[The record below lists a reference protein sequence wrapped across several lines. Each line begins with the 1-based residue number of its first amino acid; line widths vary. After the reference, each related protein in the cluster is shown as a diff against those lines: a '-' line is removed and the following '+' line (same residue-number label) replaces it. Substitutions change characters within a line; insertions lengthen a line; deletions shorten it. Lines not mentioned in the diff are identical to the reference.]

1 MEMTLFEI
9 GVNILEIFITV
20 MFLTLYFGCK
30 YKGIK
35 KAGGFVIGWAAIT
48 ALLTY
53 INTLYLFE
61 AYLGITFVLAYFIY
75 CILFLK
81 GDTLTKLFVSS
92 FINCILYSISL
103 LTIICGCIF
112 VNGDVEKIF
121 TMTPERV
128 GLIAIGKIMLILV
141 CVILL
146 KFRYTHSAARKQTML
161 LFVLVP
167 DRKSVV

>member
-1 MEMTLFEI
+1 MKMTLFEI
-9 GVNILEIFITV
+9 GVNVLEIFIIM

-35 KAGGFVIGWAAIT
+35 AVGCFAISCAAIT

-61 AYLGITFVLAYFIY
+61 AYLGIVFALAHFIY
-75 CILFLK
+75 SVLFLK
-81 GDTLTKLFVSS
+81 GDTMTKLFLSS
-92 FINCILYSISL
+92 FINCILYSLAL
-103 LTIICGCIF
+103 LMIICGCVF
-112 VNGDVEKIF
+112 VNGDIEKIF

-128 GLIAIGKIMLILV
+128 CVIAIGKLLLILV

-146 KFRYTHSAARKQTML
+146 KFRYGQNQNKRKA
-161 LFVLVP
+161 V
-167 DRKSVV
+167 RC